1 MFLLLQLHLYFL
13 FFRNHDQF
21 LDSISKA
28 YPGIVDHL
36 NIASIEKAD
45 NSPAEMEID
54 QSTEEGIVFTSNH
67 YFTIQYDSKK
77 QMYILSKERG
87 DNIYYP
93 NYLPDSI
100 LEEGLKAGRLFK
112 GVYHANQDNITEGH
126 VIVHEFI
133 ITHINSIDI

>member
-13 FFRNHDQF
+13 FFPNHDQF

-54 QSTEEGIVFTSNH
+54 QSTEEGIVFTETPVVVPLGLVYGNTAKH
-67 YFTIQYDSKK
+67 NCNIQF
-77 QMYILSKERG
+77 L
-87 DNIYYP
+87 
-93 NYLPDSI
+93 
-100 LEEGLKAGRLFK
+100 
-112 GVYHANQDNITEGH
+112 
-126 VIVHEFI
+126 
-133 ITHINSIDI
+133 